1 MLIFYLFVIGLLGMI
16 IVPLLG
22 LDDTISREAVR
33 NAFITFALSFLF
45 FLLLTLAVT

>member
-22 LDDTISREAVR
+22 LDDTVSREAVR